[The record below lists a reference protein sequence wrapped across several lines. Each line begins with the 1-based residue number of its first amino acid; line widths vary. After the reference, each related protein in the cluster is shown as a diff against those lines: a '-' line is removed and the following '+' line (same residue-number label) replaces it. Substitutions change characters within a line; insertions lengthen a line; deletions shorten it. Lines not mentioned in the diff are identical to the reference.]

1 MSTQVADCLLQP
13 QIAATAEVLPENVL
27 PQTLLRPTAE
37 SSLAGQWPEA
47 SSTPSS
53 RLYYGWVIVPLAM
66 LAMVANSPGQ
76 TLGISIFNEPIR
88 QSLNLSHSQLGG
100 AYTLGTLLGAIP
112 IMYIG
117 ALVDRYG
124 LRRALLG
131 LLTLFCGACLMTGAA
146 YNWWTLMVAFCLL
159 RMLGPGA
166 LSLVSSSILPFWFD
180 RRLGTVEGIR
190 SLGHAGS
197 MALIPA
203 VNLWL
208 VSHFGWRGAYLLFG
222 AGIWAVLF
230 PVYWLLF
237 RNRPEDVG
245 QKIDGGRWRDTISER
260 DAGPTHTGHR
270 VNDSEHQNPLNRPA
284 RSFFPSIFSTP
295 TTTGHDFTLR
305 ETLRTFAFWVAALGT
320 AAFGLVHTAL
330 FFCLIPIYQERG
342 LTELHA
348 ATSMMVFAISLAL
361 VQFLGGVL
369 ADRMKS
375 PPLLAI
381 GLSGTAMGVLMLYFA
396 TTPLA
401 AIASSIVLGSTLGL
415 HSGAVQPLWARYF
428 GRLHLGKIR
437 GLLTTLC
444 IALSSLGPLIAGT
457 VRDFSGNFDLAMW
470 IFVAI
475 PLPLA
480 ILSWFAAPPEVAS
493 PPQSPQLASGLASS
507 HG

>member
-1 MSTQVADCLLQP
+1 MMKTQNAECLLDAPSGPVADVYRLEEPHAPVACEP
-13 QIAATAEVLPENVL
+13 TIHAPVAEK
-27 PQTLLRPTAE
+27 
-37 SSLAGQWPEA
+37 
-47 SSTPSS
+47 S
-53 RLYYGWVIVPLAM
+53 RFYYGWVIVPLAM

-88 QSLNLSHSQLGG
+88 QSLNLSHSQLGA
-100 AYTLGTLLGAIP
+100 AYTLGTLLGAMP

-117 ALVDRYG
+117 ALMDRYG
-124 LRRALLG
+124 LRRSLLG
-131 LLTLFCGACLMTGAA
+131 LLSLFCVACLMIGGAQ
-146 YNWWTLMVAFCLL
+146 NWWTLMVAFCLL

-190 SLGHAGS
+190 SLGQASS

-208 VSHFGWRGAYLLFG
+208 VNQFGWRGAYLFFG
-222 AGIWAVLF
+222 IGIWAVLF
-230 PVYWLLF
+230 PVYWFLF

-245 QKIDGGRWRDTISER
+245 QKIDGGWVAPASSGSAPRAVHHTVSE
-260 DAGPTHTGHR
+260 
-270 VNDSEHQNPLNRPA
+270 
-284 RSFFPSIFSTP
+284 
-295 TTTGHDFTLR
+295 HDFTLR
-305 ETLRTFAFWVAALGT
+305 ESLRTYAFWVAALGT

-330 FFCLIPIYQERG
+330 FFSLVPIYQERG
-342 LTELHA
+342 LTEVHA
-348 ATSMMVFAISLAL
+348 ATSMMTFAISMA
-361 VQFLGGVL
+361 VMQFIGGVL

-375 PPLLAI
+375 PPLMAI
-381 GLSGTAMGVLMLYFA
+381 GLAGTTVGVVTLFFA
-396 TTPLA
+396 THPLA
-401 AIASSIVLGSTLGL
+401 AIASSVIMGSTLGI

-437 GLLTTLC
+437 GMLTTMC

-457 VRDFSGNFDLAMW
+457 VRDFSGNFDIAMW

-480 ILSWFAAPPEVAS
+480 ILSWFAVAPGGGNSVAGRSQTS
-493 PPQSPQLASGLASS
+493 PPVPTTTPC
-507 HG
+507 

>member
-1 MSTQVADCLLQP
+1 MMKTQSAESLLDAPSGPLEDVFCIDQTHAPADCEP
-13 QIAATAEVLPENVL
+13 TIHVPAAEK
-27 PQTLLRPTAE
+27 
-37 SSLAGQWPEA
+37 
-47 SSTPSS
+47 S
-53 RLYYGWVIVPLAM
+53 RIYYGWVIVPLAM

-88 QSLNLSHSQLGG
+88 QALNLSHSQLGA

-117 ALVDRYG
+117 ALMDRYG
-124 LRRALLG
+124 LRRSLLG
-131 LLTLFCGACLMTGAA
+131 LLSLFCVACLMTSAA
-146 YNWWTLMVAFCLL
+146 QNWWTLMVAFCLL

-190 SLGHAGS
+190 SLGQTGS

-208 VSHFGWRGAYLLFG
+208 VSQFGWRGAYLFFG
-222 AGIWAVLF
+222 IAIWAVLF
-230 PVYWLLF
+230 PVYWILF

-245 QKIDGGRWRDTISER
+245 QKIDGGSGAPAAASGAAAKPAYHTVSE
-260 DAGPTHTGHR
+260 
-270 VNDSEHQNPLNRPA
+270 
-284 RSFFPSIFSTP
+284 
-295 TTTGHDFTLR
+295 HDFTLQ
-305 ETLRTFAFWVAALGT
+305 ESLRTFAFWVAALGT

-330 FFCLIPIYQERG
+330 FFSLVPIYQERG
-342 LTELHA
+342 LTEVHA
-348 ATSMMVFAISLAL
+348 ATSMMAFAISMA
-361 VQFLGGVL
+361 VMQFIGGVL

-375 PPLLAI
+375 PPLMAI
-381 GLSGTAMGVLMLYFA
+381 GLAGTAAGVVTLFFA
-396 TTPLA
+396 THPLT
-401 AIASSIVLGSTLGL
+401 AIAASVIMGSTLGI

-437 GLLTTLC
+437 GMLTTMC

-457 VRDFSGNFDLAMW
+457 VRDFSGNFDIAMW

-480 ILSWFAAPPEVAS
+480 ILSWFAVAPCAS
-493 PPQSPQLASGLASS
+493 NSMATNSPSNSPATTPC
-507 HG
+507 

>member
-1 MSTQVADCLLQP
+1 MMKTQNAECLLDAP
-13 QIAATAEVLPENVL
+13 SGRTVDVFGIDETLASVACEPEIHAPAAE
-27 PQTLLRPTAE
+27 Q
-37 SSLAGQWPEA
+37 
-47 SSTPSS
+47 S

-88 QSLNLSHSQLGG
+88 QSLNLSHSQLGA

-117 ALVDRYG
+117 VLMDRYG
-124 LRRALLG
+124 LRRSLLG
-131 LLTLFCGACLMTGAA
+131 LLSLFCVACLLTGAA
-146 YNWWTLMVAFCLL
+146 QNWWTLMVAFCVL

-208 VSHFGWRGAYLLFG
+208 VNHFGWRGAYLFFG
-222 AGIWAVLF
+222 IGIWAVLF
-230 PVYWLLF
+230 PVYWFLF

-245 QKIDGGRWRDTISER
+245 QKIDGGWVSPT
-260 DAGPTHTGHR
+260 AGG
-270 VNDSEHQNPLNRPA
+270 S
-284 RSFFPSIFSTP
+284 PSKAVYHKVSD
-295 TTTGHDFTLR
+295 HDFTLS

-330 FFCLIPIYQERG
+330 FFCLVPIYQERG
-342 LTELHA
+342 LTEVHA
-348 ATSMMVFAISLAL
+348 ATSMMTFAISMA
-361 VQFLGGVL
+361 VMQFIGGML

-375 PPLLAI
+375 PPLMAI
-381 GLSGTAMGVLMLYFA
+381 GLAGTTVGVLTLFFA
-396 TTPLA
+396 THPLT
-401 AIASSIVLGSTLGL
+401 AIASSVIMGSTLGI

-437 GLLTTLC
+437 GMLTTMC

-457 VRDFSGNFDLAMW
+457 VRDFSGSFDVAMW
-470 IFVAI
+470 IFIAI

-480 ILSWFAAPPEVAS
+480 ILSWFAVAPVAVKSQTSS
-493 PPQSPQLASGLASS
+493 PAMADAPCR
-507 HG
+507 

>member
-1 MSTQVADCLLQP
+1 MSTQVADCLLESH
-13 QIAATAEVLPENVL
+13 IAAATEVLPKDVL
-27 PQTLLRPTAE
+27 PETLLRPATEA
-37 SSLAGQWPEA
+37 SIVGQWTDA
-47 SSTPSS
+47 SASQPS

-208 VSHFGWRGAYLLFG
+208 VSHYGWRGAYLLFG
-222 AGIWAVLF
+222 VGIWAVLF

-245 QKIDGGRWRDTISER
+245 QKIDGGRYSGTGSKRES
-260 DAGPTHTGHR
+260 GPTSDAVAT
-270 VNDSEHQNPLNRPA
+270 NDSGHGRRMDRAAPA
-284 RSFFPSIFSTP
+284 ALRGMFSAPTPST
-295 TTTGHDFTLR
+295 HDFTLR
-305 ETLRTFAFWVAALGT
+305 ETLGTFAFWVAALGT

-348 ATSMMVFAISLAL
+348 ATSMMMFAISLAL

-381 GLSGTAMGVLMLYFA
+381 GLAGTAMGVVMLYFA
-396 TTPLA
+396 TTPLG
-401 AIASSIVLGSTLGL
+401 AIASSIVMGSTLGI

-428 GRLHLGKIR
+428 GRMHLGKIR

-470 IFVAI
+470 IFIAI

-480 ILSWFAAPPEVAS
+480 ILSWFAVPPKVDSAA
-493 PPQSPQLASGLASS
+493 QSPVTSTVLAGG
-507 HG
+507 HY

>member
-1 MSTQVADCLLQP
+1 MKTSIAECVLDAPSGPVADALRIDQTHQP
-13 QIAATAEVLPENVL
+13 VACELTIHAPAAQE
-27 PQTLLRPTAE
+27 
-37 SSLAGQWPEA
+37 
-47 SSTPSS
+47 S

-88 QSLNLSHSQLGG
+88 QSLNLSHSQLGA
-100 AYTLGTLLGAIP
+100 AYTIGTLLGAIP

-117 ALVDRYG
+117 ALMDRYG
-124 LRRALLG
+124 LRRSLLG
-131 LLTLFCGACLMTGAA
+131 LLSLFCVACLMTGAA
-146 YNWWTLMVAFCLL
+146 QNWWTLTVAFCLL

-208 VSHFGWRGAYLLFG
+208 VSQFGWRGAYLFFG
-222 AGIWAVLF
+222 IGIWIVLF
-230 PVYWLLF
+230 PVYWILF

-245 QKIDGGRWRDTISER
+245 QKIDGGSVASKSHANARVKPAYHTVSE
-260 DAGPTHTGHR
+260 
-270 VNDSEHQNPLNRPA
+270 
-284 RSFFPSIFSTP
+284 
-295 TTTGHDFTLR
+295 HDFTLQ

-330 FFCLIPIYQERG
+330 FFCLVPIYQERG
-342 LTELHA
+342 LTEVHA
-348 ATSMMVFAISLAL
+348 ATSMMTFAISMA
-361 VQFLGGVL
+361 VMQFIGGVL

-375 PPLLAI
+375 PPLMAI
-381 GLSGTAMGVLMLYFA
+381 GLAGTALGIVTLFFA
-396 TTPLA
+396 THPLT
-401 AIASSIVLGSTLGL
+401 AIAASVMMGATLGI

-437 GLLTTLC
+437 GMLTTMC

-457 VRDFSGNFDLAMW
+457 VRDFTGNFDIAMW

-480 ILSWFAAPPEVAS
+480 ILSWFAIAPVLGDPVAGDPKANS
-493 PPQSPQLASGLASS
+493 PLPATTPC
-507 HG
+507 

>member
-1 MSTQVADCLLQP
+1 MMKTQTAECLLEAP
-13 QIAATAEVLPENVL
+13 SGLATD
-27 PQTLLRPTAE
+27 RFGSDE
-37 SSLAGQWPEA
+37 SQVSVACEPRTSAPATEK
-47 SSTPSS
+47 S

-88 QSLNLSHSQLGG
+88 QSLNLSHSQLGA

-117 ALVDRYG
+117 ALMDRYG
-124 LRRALLG
+124 LRRSLLG
-131 LLTLFCGACLMTGAA
+131 LLSLFCVACLMTGAA
-146 YNWWTLMVAFCLL
+146 QNWWTLMVAFCLL

-190 SLGHAGS
+190 SFGQAGS

-208 VSHFGWRGAYLLFG
+208 VSHFGWRGAYLFFG
-222 AGIWAVLF
+222 IGIWAVLF
-230 PVYWLLF
+230 PLYWLLF

-245 QKIDGGRWRDTISER
+245 QKIDGGCVAPTPGVSTSKAAHQTVSE
-260 DAGPTHTGHR
+260 
-270 VNDSEHQNPLNRPA
+270 
-284 RSFFPSIFSTP
+284 
-295 TTTGHDFTLR
+295 HDFTLR

-330 FFCLIPIYQERG
+330 FFSLVPIYQERG
-342 LTELHA
+342 LTDVHA
-348 ATSMMVFAISLAL
+348 ATAMMTFAISMA
-361 VQFLGGVL
+361 VMQFIGGVL

-375 PPLLAI
+375 PRLMAI
-381 GLSGTAMGVLMLYFA
+381 GLAGTTAGVLLLFVA
-396 TTPLA
+396 TDPLT
-401 AIASSIVLGSTLGL
+401 AIASSVIMGSTLGI

-437 GLLTTLC
+437 GMLTTMC

-457 VRDFSGNFDLAMW
+457 VRDFSGSFDIAMW
-470 IFVAI
+470 IFIAI

-480 ILSWFAAPPEVAS
+480 ILSWFAVAPVADRRAV
-493 PPQSPQLASGLASS
+493 LAAATGR
-507 HG
+507 